1 MPKKILLFF
10 LFFTISIHTKAEES
24 IILFGVE
31 KEKEAGYYYLGH
43 IAPLQNSKLGAG
55 YVQRF
60 WLDYNNFNYNLTTS
74 NIDAKAK
81 GVSYALGY
89 QNSLN
94 NNFSYAG
101 FIGAGIR
108 NTDLSPND
116 PGNKSEGTKINPM
129 IIIEAEQ
136 KFNNFYKLNF
146 NASSEPNVESYW
158 SRLRFSFGE
167 TIKVGPE
174 FTMQGDPSYDTKKMA
189 LFISDIEIGNEIK
202 MGAKIGQSKTNGSGH
217 EAFIGI
223 EFVKLLK

>member
-1 MPKKILLFF
+1 MLKKILLFF

-24 IILFGVE
+24 IILFGAE
-31 KEKEAGYYYLGH
+31 KEREAGYYYLGH
-43 IAPLQNSKLGAG
+43 IAPLENSKLGAG
-55 YVQRF
+55 YVQRY

-81 GVSYALGY
+81 GASYALGY

-108 NTDLSPND
+108 NTTLSPND

-129 IIIEAEQ
+129 IIVELEQ

-146 NASSEPNVESYW
+146 NASSEP
-158 SRLRFSFGE
+158 
-167 TIKVGPE
+167 E
-174 FTMQGDPSYDTKKMA
+174 FTIQGDPSYDTKKMA

-202 MGAKIGQSKTNGSGH
+202 MGAKIGQSKSNGSGH